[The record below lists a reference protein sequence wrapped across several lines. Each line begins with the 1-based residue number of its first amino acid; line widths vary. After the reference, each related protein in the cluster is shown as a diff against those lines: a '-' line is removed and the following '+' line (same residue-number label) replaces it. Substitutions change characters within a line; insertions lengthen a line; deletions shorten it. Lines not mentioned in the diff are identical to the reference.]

1 MYIRGVWKKES
12 EGIKILYT
20 DFEVASV
27 VLLELQPHIPFLVGR
42 DTHPHFTPFIVSPHL
57 LDAATPLVTS
67 SCVET
72 FTNLCVCV
80 CVCVSVCR
88 CVQRQVE
95 NLPDVIAQNILLRMR
110 QQQHH
115 MLQQQISV
123 ASDTS
128 ASIGTHWMTASH
140 VIAHSLT
147 VTGTYVENN
156 VFKTISCDFIQLT
169 GCLVYKHRILFSV
182 CHMKLLHFANY
193 SGSLHCNNFW

>member
-80 CVCVSVCR
+80 CVCVSVR
-88 CVQRQVE
+88 TE
-95 NLPDVIAQNILLRMR
+95 
-110 QQQHH
+110 
-115 MLQQQISV
+115 
-123 ASDTS
+123 ASRELAWRHCSEHSSSNAT
-128 ASIGTHWMTASH
+128 AAASH
-140 VIAHSLT
+140 VTAADFRCQRHQRVNRNALNDRTSRDRSLFDSD
-147 VTGTYVENN
+147 GHICR
-156 VFKTISCDFIQLT
+156 K
-169 GCLVYKHRILFSV
+169 
-182 CHMKLLHFANY
+182 
-193 SGSLHCNNFW
+193 